1 MDGTVTITPSNA
13 QYDYGRAGWFGIG
26 TPMANPT
33 VEGEFRLLMPHNVL
47 LQVSRLVSHETSSKG
62 RLVDYIR
69 RLPEYMASYNIL
81 KLDAYGFAC
90 TASSYLVGLQEER
103 DIVKRVEDQVGY
115 RIITAPDAILEACEA
130 LRVSRVA
137 LAAPYPDDVIDSGAV
152 YWKARGLDVVAK
164 HRLVTA
170 SSNDTRS
177 IYMLTSGDANAAF
190 DQIDHGRAE
199 AVLLSGT
206 GMPSLN
212 ILHARAKEI
221 GKPVLSSNYSLA
233 WALLKTAPRG
243 LVPKGFSAGAYP
255 LLTGFEARLAEALN
269 G

>member
-1 MDGTVTITPSNA
+1 MDGTVTITPTNSK
-13 QYDYGRAGWFGIG
+13 YDYGRAGWFGIG

-33 VEGEFRLLMPHNVL
+33 VEGELRLLMPHNVL
-47 LQVSRLVSHETSSKG
+47 LQVSRLVSDETSSKG
-62 RLVDYIR
+62 RLIDYIR
-69 RLPEYMASYNIL
+69 KLPAYMKTYNIL

-90 TASSYLVGLQEER
+90 TASSYLVGLAEER

-115 RIITAPDAILEACEA
+115 RVITAPDAILEACEA
-130 LRVSRVA
+130 LKVSRVA

-152 YWKARGLDVVAK
+152 YWKSRGLDVVAK

-170 SSNDTRS
+170 SSTDTRT
-177 IYMLTSGDANAAF
+177 IYMLTSEDANAAF
-190 DQIDHGRAE
+190 DKIDHAKAE
-199 AVLLSGT
+199 AVVLSGT

-212 ILHARAKEI
+212 ILHARAKQI

-233 WALLKTAPRG
+233 WALLKTKPRG
-243 LVPKGFSAGAYP
+243 VLPKAFSANAYP
-255 LLTGFEARLAEALN
+255 LLSGFETRLAEALN